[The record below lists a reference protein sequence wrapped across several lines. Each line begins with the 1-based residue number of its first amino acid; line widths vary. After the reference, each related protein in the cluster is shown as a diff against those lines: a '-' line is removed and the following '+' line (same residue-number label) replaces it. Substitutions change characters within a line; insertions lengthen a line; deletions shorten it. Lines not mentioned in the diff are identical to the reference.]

1 MGDMPVH
8 TLSDKRTAKAGVDS
22 NDYHATDVDL
32 TWITTSFDTAD
43 QKVPSGLE
51 GSR

>member
-22 NDYHATDVDL
+22 NDYHAIDVDL
-32 TWITTSFDTAD
+32 MRIMVDYHIIQD
-43 QKVPSGLE
+43 C
-51 GSR
+51 